1 MKKRASIL
9 VVRFLMKCPEKNF
22 EEIYI
27 EEREEGMS
35 LWTTGSFNF
44 LTFKFF
50 SSIPRIPQCHK
61 IW

>member
-35 LWTTGSFNF
+35 L
-44 LTFKFF
+44 
-50 SSIPRIPQCHK
+50 
-61 IW
+61 